1 MMKRVMI
8 ATDGSDT
15 SNMAAMIGVDIA
27 RRANGSVTA
36 VYVMDTSRLSH
47 LPGYA
52 SLPGLKE
59 KILKLMQDEGQQATQ
74 FVEDRAQMM
83 DVPCHKVIEQGNPS
97 EVILKAA
104 QEQKIDLLVMGSIG
118 RSRMEKFILG
128 SVAEKV
134 VLQSR
139 IPVLLIKGDQAQDF
153 AGNVPPVRQI
163 K

>member
-1 MMKRVMI
+1 MIQKVMI

-15 SNMAAMIGVDIA
+15 SNKAAMIGVDIA
-27 RRANGSVTA
+27 RRASGSVTA

-59 KILKLMQDEGQQATQ
+59 KILELMQEEGRQATG

-83 DVPCHKVIEQGNPS
+83 NIPCHKIVVQGNPS
-97 EVILKAA
+97 EALLKVA
-104 QEQKIDLLVMGSIG
+104 QELTMDLLVMGSVG
-118 RSRMEKFILG
+118 RTRVEKFILG

-134 VLQSR
+134 VLQSA
-139 IPVLLIKGDQAQDF
+139 IPVLLVKDDET
-153 AGNVPPVRQI
+153 VT
-163 K
+163 